1 MVILRGGVLSQTPN
15 GRRIISYSSVLGD
28 ALGVIAEAEL
38 RKYAN
43 AKDTALLFDSFLKH

>member
-1 MVILRGGVLSQTPN
+1 MVILRGVLSQTPN

-43 AKDTALLFDSFLKH
+43 AKDTSLLFDSFLKH